1 MPILTKRHFAVLA
14 RGSPAKRCPNIQLK
28 GDGGVFIVYAYRKN
42 TVLNKDIW
50 SYWLSLLLNWRLQLY
65 AVARNGHGQPRSP
78 EPGQVAYGALMTQR
92 IGLGTIVGLYQARV
106 ATFGGRF
113 SGATA

>member
-50 SYWLSLLLNWRLQLY
+50 SYWLSLLLNWISSMLLHER
-65 AVARNGHGQPRSP
+65 ARAASIAGTW
-78 EPGQVAYGALMTQR
+78 PGGVYGANDFER